1 MKPCV
6 YVEIEKSNKSIK
18 KLININKAFIDN
30 IFNINQALKVE
41 IFNFD
46 KDDLLLIFSNKKIEI
61 KNEDSYIFTND
72 YLNKK
77 DIVLIIN
84 KVTKKIIGLINF
96 NYKEEYLSNY
106 YSLFIDSI
114 DKYNNKLSDS
124 NLKKY
129 IPKLV
134 KEIYKNKYKLHIVN
148 EDIYYDYKRV
158 IVNKKTLD
166 DYLLI
171 DKNKLNKYIK
181 LDKNHYI
188 YESHN
193 FNNSI
198 NISLLILLMENL
210 EAIKFNILIT
220 TLINNL
226 LDEDICLGKL
236 YKNEENIIEL
246 DANLNGLLNDISNL
260 ISKLKE
266 FGVVF
271 TKNNKINY
279 SFFNNKKYVNY
290 FTFLTESRLLVTSK
304 ILNKF
309 VMTSKLYKVNNQSY
323 FKYLTL
329 VSIVK
334 YFISKGLI
342 LKENDFNYSNLL
354 SNDDIHLL
362 GDKFNIKISIL
373 SNRRY
378 KNVNEKAKFYPSI
391 IIEIFTNKFEIIKTL
406 IIDFSLKKK
415 DIKLKKECLLLI
427 NDNYISLLKYRKHSL
442 MMNNSNIDSYL
453 YMIINNESKFY
464 EVVKFDSSIESRYI
478 TSVIKV
484 IKYIFNPI
492 IEDIIY
498 GEEIV

>member
-6 YVEIEKSNKSIK
+6 YLEIEKSNKSIK

-30 IFNINQALKVE
+30 IFNINQALKIE

-46 KDDLLLIFSNKKIEI
+46 KDDLLLIFSDKKIEI

-129 IPKLV
+129 IPKLL

-220 TLINNL
+220 ALINNL

-260 ISKLKE
+260 ISKLNE

-354 SNDDIHLL
+354 GNDDIHLL
-362 GDKFNIKISIL
+362 GDKINIKISIL

-415 DIKLKKECLLLI
+415 DVKLKKECLLLI
-427 NDNYISLLKYRKHSL
+427 NDNYISLLKYRKHNL
-442 MMNNSNIDSYL
+442 LMNNSNIDSYL

-478 TSVIKV
+478 SSVIKI

>member
-6 YVEIEKSNKSIK
+6 YLEIEKSNKSIK
-18 KLININKAFIDN
+18 KLINTNKVFIDN

-96 NYKEEYLSNY
+96 NYKEEYLTNY

-134 KEIYKNKYKLHIVN
+134 KDIYKNKYKLHIVN

-198 NISLLILLMENL
+198 NISLLILLTENL

-220 TLINNL
+220 TLINDL
-226 LDEDICLGKL
+226 LDEDIYLGKL
-236 YKNEENIIEL
+236 YKNEENIKEL
-246 DANLNGLLNDISNL
+246 DTNLNGLLNDISNL
-260 ISKLKE
+260 ISKLNE

-342 LKENDFNYSNLL
+342 LKEDDFNYSNLL

-427 NDNYISLLKYRKHSL
+427 NDNYISLLKYRKHNL

-464 EVVKFDSSIESRYI
+464 EVVKFGSSIESRYI

-484 IKYIFNPI
+484 IKYVFNPI

-498 GEEIV
+498 GEEII

>member
-6 YVEIEKSNKSIK
+6 YLEIEKSNKSIK
-18 KLININKAFIDN
+18 KLINTNKAFIDN
-30 IFNINQALKVE
+30 VFNINQALKVE

-46 KDDLLLIFSNKKIEI
+46 KDDLLLIFNDKKLEI
-61 KNEDSYIFTND
+61 NNEDSYIFTNED
-72 YLNKK
+72 LNKK

-84 KVTKKIIGLINF
+84 KTTKKIIGLINF
-96 NYKEEYLSNY
+96 NYKEEYLTNY

-114 DKYNNKLSDS
+114 DKYNNKLSDG

-134 KEIYKNKYKLHIVN
+134 KDIYKNKYKLHIIN

-226 LDEDICLGKL
+226 LDEDICLGNL
-236 YKNEENIIEL
+236 YKSEENIKEL
-246 DANLNGLLNDISNL
+246 DTNLKGLFNDISNL
-260 ISKLKE
+260 ILKLNE

-271 TKNNKINY
+271 AKNNKINY

-290 FTFLTESRLLVTSK
+290 FTFLTESRLLVSSM

-329 VSIVK
+329 ISIVK

-354 SNDDIHLL
+354 CNDDIHLL
-362 GDKFNIKISIL
+362 GDKFNIKTSIL

-391 IIEIFTNKFEIIKTL
+391 IIEIFTDKFEIIKTL

-427 NDNYISLLKYRKHSL
+427 NNNYISLLKYRKHNL

-478 TSVIKV
+478 TSIIKA

-498 GEEIV
+498 GEEII